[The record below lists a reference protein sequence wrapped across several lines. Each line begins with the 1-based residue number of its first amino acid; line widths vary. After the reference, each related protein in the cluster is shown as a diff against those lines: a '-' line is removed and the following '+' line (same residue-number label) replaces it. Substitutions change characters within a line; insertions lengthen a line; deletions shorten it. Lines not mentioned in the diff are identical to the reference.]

1 MYGDLHD
8 NVVLWNAE
16 DYAQENPLFTDAEGK
31 YAWDVPTGLWQVKY
45 EKEGYETTYSEW
57 LPVPPPQLEVNIG
70 MTQLR
75 QPAVQQVKACTD
87 GIDELAFGSGKGV
100 DIAVLIQKDCTH
112 AGHGDQNIGGTHF
125 LELFRIGYNGFPCLE
140 LHTEDLADFMMIGL
154 DQEGVILQD
163 IEKEILCRVDDK
175 TDSPALERL

>member
-1 MYGDLHD
+1 MLCFRPFVFSLSVKSSVDIHD
-8 NVVLWNAE
+8 FRPGSQKIRECTCTAGRYAHAESMFIVVL
-16 DYAQENPLFTDAEGK
+16 LF
-31 YAWDVPTGLWQVKY
+31 
-45 EKEGYETTYSEW
+45 
-57 LPVPPPQLEVNIG
+57 
-70 MTQLR
+70 
-75 QPAVQQVKACTD
+75 PACQKACDHGIACAD
-87 GIDELAFGSGKGV
+87 GVDELAFGSGKGV